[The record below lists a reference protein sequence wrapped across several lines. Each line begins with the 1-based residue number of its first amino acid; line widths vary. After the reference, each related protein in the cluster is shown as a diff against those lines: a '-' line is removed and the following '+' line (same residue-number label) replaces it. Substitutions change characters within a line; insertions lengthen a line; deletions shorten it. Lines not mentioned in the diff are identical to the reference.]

1 MFGLTSNPLYQ
12 VYKSQVVSNIHCK
25 KYYHK
30 DLQQKRQNMIT
41 KHKIRFE
48 LNFKNIKDIFNN
60 CWSAESENKFKNLCN
75 YFMTTEI

>member
-1 MFGLTSNPLYQ
+1 
-12 VYKSQVVSNIHCK
+12 
-25 KYYHK
+25 
-30 DLQQKRQNMIT
+30 MIT
-41 KHKIRFE
+41 KPKIRFE